1 MNLIIINK
9 KRNIVNCYFI
19 IVNCDFL
26 SNEIENRLRQAQPD
40 IVNFN

>member
-9 KRNIVNCYFI
+9 KRNIVNCDFI

-26 SNEIENRLRQAQPD
+26 SIEIENRLRKAQPD